1 MNRLSIISDSV
12 AYDEVNNL
20 ISAFADKIQF
30 SYLGTIH
37 TLSDGYGEEAIL
49 NELKAII
56 DKNHMPI
63 VALTSSG
70 NSVAIYANK
79 LGIVAAPVFDLQ
91 SLMEAIEKYECKI
104 FDISSSNDNVL
115 TLLQTIKNH
124 F

>member
-1 MNRLSIISDSV
+1 MNSLSIISDSV
-12 AYDEVNNL
+12 AYEEVKNL
-20 ISAFADKIQF
+20 ITTFADKIEL

-37 TLSDGYGEEAIL
+37 TLSDGYSEESIL
-49 NELKAII
+49 DELKAII
-56 DKNHMPI
+56 DKNNMPI

-79 LGIVAAPVFDLQ
+79 LGIVAAPVYDLQ
-91 SLMEAIEKYECKI
+91 SLREAIEKFDCKI